1 MRVLTRDEV
10 DCVSG
15 GLEMKPWEGG
25 FYSANWQNSV
35 ADSFS
40 MMSAYSGLGQQ
51 MNDYHQQQVEQQKA
65 INNLF
70 NISDQSAPN
79 SAFGTGYLAQHQSGN
94 ATGYP
99 LQSQDPFAYWLCIA
113 GNTVAAFADKLGNVS
128 GKLEMT
134 GLVVAGAGFVAAQPA
149 VAAPG
154 LALAATGGVGN
165 IGAGAMQFG
174 AGLLQGASV
183 GDFSNSGYAAL
194 SIVTGLTLSRAI
206 SGPSLSGHL
215 TLARR
220 EGEAFAQTTAT
231 VVGGAND
238 IWSTLIDAASP
249 RQVDCSG
256 GN

>member
-1 MRVLTRDEV
+1 MRPGDGV
-10 DCVSG
+10 
-15 GLEMKPWEGG
+15 
-25 FYSANWQNSV
+25 FFSANWQNSV

-51 MNDYHQQQVEQQKA
+51 MNDYHQQQVEQQRA
-65 INNLF
+65 INSLF

-79 SAFGTGYLAQHQSGN
+79 SAFGTGFSPLNN
-94 ATGYP
+94 AF
-99 LQSQDPFAYWLCIA
+99 SNVDHWLCNA
-113 GNTVAAFADKLGNVS
+113 GNTVAALADKLGNVS

-134 GLVVAGAGFVAAQPA
+134 GLVVAGAGFVTAQPA

-165 IGAGAMQFG
+165 IGAGVLQFG

-194 SIVTGLTLSRAI
+194 SIMTGLTLARAI

-215 TLARR
+215 TVARR

-231 VVGGAND
+231 IVGGVND
-238 IWSTLIDAASP
+238 IWSTLVDAASP
-249 RQVDCSG
+249 RQVQCSG